1 MWRFD
6 MIQRILIMLLI
17 AALLPLIVACGSGNA
32 GEQPA
37 VAVQPRKEV
46 TKEVRLVE
54 PLRKKGAVTIRESVT
69 LAPEEKGAVASEVGG
84 TVLKF
89 HVEENQRVKKGQI
102 VATLDATDYI
112 LGLEQA
118 RAGVAALEAQYAGL
132 GNDYQRLK
140 GLYEKGAASK
150 QQLDGI
156 ETQYNALEKQIEAN
170 RKAVSMMEKNVAK
183 TQVRAPFDGV
193 ITKKKLAVGA
203 KTVTMMPDSADVA
216 FIEKLDRLKVNMQ
229 VSELYFGEI
238 GPGDPVSF
246 SIPALGRTVEAKIH
260 SKGSTLNDMKKFSI
274 IVYIENGDM
283 SIPSGISAIAT
294 IKTKEKE
301 RIIVPPTAVRTTGER
316 NAELYTIDNGVVA
329 ARSVITGF
337 PFEEGLEV
345 SGDIPAQVVSD
356 ASLVKPGEAVSA
368 KQ

>member
-1 MWRFD
+1 MRRLD
-6 MIQRILIMLLI
+6 MMQRILFTILPAALMPLI
-17 AALLPLIVACGSGNA
+17 AACGSGNA

-37 VAVQPRKEV
+37 AVQPRKEV
-46 TKEVRLVE
+46 AKEVRLVE
-54 PLRKKGAVTIRESVT
+54 PLRKKRAVTIRESVT

-118 RAGVAALEAQYAGL
+118 RAGVAALEVQYAGL

-150 QQLDGI
+150 QQIDGI

-193 ITKKKLAVGA
+193 ITRKKLAVGA

-216 FIEKLDRLKVNMQ
+216 FIEKTDRLKVNMQ
-229 VSELYFGEI
+229 ISELYFGEI

-260 SKGSTLNDMKKFSI
+260 SKGSSLNDMKKFSI
-274 IVYIENGDM
+274 IVYIENRDM
-283 SIPSGISAIAT
+283 TIPSGISAIAT

-301 RIIVPPTAVRTTGER
+301 RIIVPPTAVRTAGER
-316 NAELYTIDNGVVA
+316 NAEVYTIDNGVVA

-345 SGDIPAQVVSD
+345 SGDIPARIVSD
-356 ASLVKPGEAVSA
+356 ASLVKPGEAVAS

>member
-1 MWRFD
+1 MLRSF
-6 MIQRILIMLLI
+6 IVISISTLISFL
-17 AALLPLIVACGSGNA
+17 AAAGCSSGNA
-32 GEQPA
+32 GEQESA
-37 VAVQPRKEV
+37 AVQPRREV
-46 TKEVRLVE
+46 TKDVRLVE
-54 PLRKKGAVTIRESVT
+54 PLRKRTAVIIRESVT
-69 LAPEEKGAVASEVGG
+69 LAPEEKGAVAAEVGG

-132 GNDYQRLK
+132 GNDYQRIK
-140 GLYEKGAASK
+140 GLYEKGATSK

-170 RKAVSMMEKNVAK
+170 RKAVAMMEKNVAK

-193 ITKKKLAVGA
+193 ITRKKLAIGA

-216 FIEKLDRLKVNMQ
+216 FIEKVDRLKVNMQ
-229 VSELYFGEI
+229 ISELYFGEI
-238 GPGDPVSF
+238 APGDPVSF
-246 SIPALGRTVEAKIH
+246 SIPALGRSVEAKIH
-260 SKGSTLNDMKKFSI
+260 SKGSTLNDMKKFSV
-274 IVYIENGDM
+274 IVYIENKDL

-316 NAELYTIDNGVVA
+316 NGSLYTIDNGVVM
-329 ARSVITGF
+329 ARTVITGF

-345 SGDIPAQVVSD
+345 SGDIPAQVVGD
-356 ASLVKPGEAVSA
+356 ASLVKPGEVVSA

>member
-1 MWRFD
+1 MV
-6 MIQRILIMLLI
+6 QRILITTLITAVMLLI
-17 AALLPLIVACGSGNA
+17 AACGSGNA

-37 VAVQPRKEV
+37 AAVQPRREV

-118 RAGVAALEAQYAGL
+118 RAGVAALEAQHAGL

-170 RKAVSMMEKNVAK
+170 RKAVAMMEKNVAK

-193 ITKKKLAVGA
+193 ITRKALAVGG
-203 KTVTMMPDSADVA
+203 KTVVMMPNSADVA
-216 FIEKLDRLKVNMQ
+216 YIEKLDRLKVNMQ
-229 VSELYFGEI
+229 VSEIYFGEI

-246 SIPALGRTVEAKIH
+246 SIPALGRSVEAKIH

-274 IVYIENGDM
+274 IVYIENKDM

-294 IKTKEKE
+294 IRTRERE
-301 RIIVPPTAVRTTGER
+301 RIIVPPTAVRTTGDR
-316 NAELYTIDNGVVA
+316 NGSVYTIDNGVVA

-345 SGDIPAQVVSD
+345 SGDIPARIVSD
-356 ASLVKPGEAVSA
+356 ASLVKAGEAVSA

>member
-1 MWRFD
+1 MLRWC
-6 MIQRILIMLLI
+6 LISPVF
-17 AALLPLIVACGSGNA
+17 ALVTLFAVACSSGNA
-32 GEQPA
+32 GEQKEA
-37 VAVQPRKEV
+37 AVQPRKEV
-46 TKEVRLVE
+46 AKEVRLVE
-54 PLRKKGAVTIRESVT
+54 PIRKKAAVTIRESVT
-69 LAPEEKGAVASEVGG
+69 LAPEEKGAVAAEVGG

-89 HVEENQRVKKGQI
+89 HVEENQRVKKGQV

-118 RAGVAALEAQYAGL
+118 RAGVAALEAQHAGL

-140 GLYEKGAASK
+140 GLYEKGAVSK
-150 QQLDGI
+150 QQLDAI

-170 RKAVSMMEKNVAK
+170 RKAVAMMEKNVAK

-193 ITKKKLAVGA
+193 ITRKKLAVGA

-216 FIEKLDRLKVNMQ
+216 FIEKLDRLKVNIQ
-229 VSELYFGEI
+229 ISELYFGEI

-246 SIPALGRTVEAKIH
+246 SIPALGRSVEAKIH

-274 IVYIENGDM
+274 IVYIENKDM

-294 IKTKEKE
+294 IRTRERE

-345 SGDIPAQVVSD
+345 SGDIPVQVVND
-356 ASLVKPGEAVSA
+356 ASLVKAGEAVSA